1 MGRQIGGTKSMGF
14 LHQLLRYHKICIQCH
29 NNTDADA
36 LASAYGLQCFFK
48 EKQVSAEIIYGGSET
63 VRRFNLQ
70 YMMDALAIEA
80 RHVTKLPET
89 ELLLVVDGQYGEGNV
104 QTFDAPEIA
113 VIDHHY
119 CVSNENENT
128 FIKSEY
134 QSCSTV
140 VYELLLEEGY
150 PVQENEKLRTA
161 LLYGLYM
168 DTSSFQDL
176 YRERDIQ
183 MRSALLG
190 ENPVFERLTK
200 SSMTMEELMIAGDAL
215 QNHYF
220 DPERCFAI
228 VPAIHCEQAVLGII
242 GDLVIQVDVIL
253 ASLTYTAVGGGYQF
267 SIRSCDNTI
276 PANQLAAYICEGI
289 GSGGGHTKKAGGR
302 ISARSFRKKYGEADI
317 FDVLNR
323 RMKEFIRPAAP

>member
-29 NNTDADA
+29 NNPDADA
-36 LASAYGLQCFFK
+36 LASAYGLQCFFR

-190 ENPVFERLTK
+190 ENPVF
-200 SSMTMEELMIAGDAL
+200 
-215 QNHYF
+215 
-220 DPERCFAI
+220 
-228 VPAIHCEQAVLGII
+228 
-242 GDLVIQVDVIL
+242 
-253 ASLTYTAVGGGYQF
+253 
-267 SIRSCDNTI
+267 
-276 PANQLAAYICEGI
+276 
-289 GSGGGHTKKAGGR
+289 
-302 ISARSFRKKYGEADI
+302 
-317 FDVLNR
+317 
-323 RMKEFIRPAAP
+323 

>member
-1 MGRQIGGTKSMGF
+1 M
-14 LHQLLRYHKICIQCH
+14 
-29 NNTDADA
+29 
-36 LASAYGLQCFFK
+36 
-48 EKQVSAEIIYGGSET
+48 
-63 VRRFNLQ
+63 
-70 YMMDALAIEA
+70 
-80 RHVTKLPET
+80 
-89 ELLLVVDGQYGEGNV
+89 
-104 QTFDAPEIA
+104 
-113 VIDHHY
+113 
-119 CVSNENENT
+119 
-128 FIKSEY
+128 
-134 QSCSTV
+134 
-140 VYELLLEEGY
+140 
-150 PVQENEKLRTA
+150 QENEKLRTA

-302 ISARSFRKKYGEADI
+302 ISARSFRKKYGGAEI